1 MARLTQ
7 PSQPEIA
14 PPPPRRPHKRIT
26 LSAVALQLN
35 PGLSRPFLLALC
47 VGFCATAVSV
57 PTHAE
62 EDVVE
67 PDDCIELDDASI
79 FYGDPPTPLESSVAV
94 GCGAEIERKVTGYS
108 GESQP
113 LATWE
118 HKNTKDL
125 FYTVRVDCG
134 RDNAGGTNG
143 VCTDKGDAQ
152 IFVEVGEKLYKALEN
167 VGDKDLTPGQVTTL
181 NAIMDN
187 KVNPVDR
194 VKRVDL
200 DNVLN
205 IETHFDATGKSETL
219 AIAGHSERV
228 ENAVAVGSGSKVH
241 QAGGVAIGQNATVGG
256 EVKLV
261 PQTGVD
267 KQGGLI
273 TGFKE
278 EGPGGADGIAIG
290 NDSEVTGDNGIA
302 LGKGAKVTGDNGIAI
317 GNDSEVTGDNGI
329 AIGAKVS
336 AGKNEIR
343 IGDKQTD
350 VKIGVYDL
358 SKLITIQHDHEQIQ
372 TNKSGITALQ
382 GRVGTNETDIAELD
396 KHLSMVDE
404 RVSQV
409 AAMAAALSA
418 VPNAPDRDDRF
429 FFGVGVGS
437 HAGESGVALGISG
450 RLGREKRGVVNFG
463 AATSGGETTLRA
475 GIGWSF

>member
-1 MARLTQ
+1 M
-7 PSQPEIA
+7 
-14 PPPPRRPHKRIT
+14 
-26 LSAVALQLN
+26 
-35 PGLSRPFLLALC
+35 
-47 VGFCATAVSV
+47 

-67 PDDCIELDDASI
+67 PDDCIELAAASI
-79 FYGDPPTPLESSVAV
+79 YGAPPLESSVAV
-94 GCGAEIERKVTGYS
+94 GCGAEIVKEIPEYS
-108 GESQP
+108 GHTQP
-113 LATWE
+113 LAIWKQKT
-118 HKNTKDL
+118 DGGPA
-125 FYTVRVDCG
+125 YTVRVDCG
-134 RDNAGGTNG
+134 PDNAGGIDG

-152 IFVEVGEKLYKALEN
+152 IFVKVGPDLYKALEN
-167 VGDKDLTPGQVTTL
+167 VGEKFDGKGNLIPGTGKDLTPAEVIEL
-181 NAIMDN
+181 NRIMDLDEP
-187 KVNPVDR
+187 KDKEYPV
-194 VKRVDL
+194 L
-200 DNVLN
+200 DIRTYFL
-205 IETHFDATGKSETL
+205 ATGEGKDVVRE
-219 AIAGHSERV
+219 GGPKRV